1 MKTKTYL
8 RPAALLIAGAL
19 ALGCYKMPDEAVE
32 NDEGPLFPAPTFNL
46 TDQDNHTFSSEK
58 LKGKTWIATL
68 FYTSCPGPCPLMSG
82 RLRKIQKAVPDPNV
96 VMVSF
101 SIDPEHDTPAKLKD
115 YATNMTADPARWF
128 FLTGSPA
135 DMEKL
140 AAGLKLGYESPKENA
155 DNGAQIVHSTKFL
168 LVDKTG
174 QVRGVYSTA
183 DDESMKKLETDA
195 KKLAAS

>member
-1 MKTKTYL
+1 MKKMTHI
-8 RPAALLIAGAL
+8 RSAALLLVGAL
-19 ALGCYKMPDEAVE
+19 ALGCYKQPDEAVE
-32 NDEGPLFPAPTFNL
+32 NDEGLLFTAPTFNL
-46 TDQDNHTFSSEK
+46 TDQDNHPFSSEK

-68 FYTSCPGPCPLMSG
+68 FYTSCPGPCPMMSG

-101 SIDPEHDTPAKLKD
+101 SIDPDHDTPEKLKD
-115 YATNMTADPARWF
+115 YANNMTADPARWF
-128 FLTGSPA
+128 FLTGTPA
-135 DMEKL
+135 DMQKL
-140 AAGLKLGYESPKENA
+140 ADGLKLGYESPTENA
-155 DNGAQIVHSTKFL
+155 ANGAQIVHSTKFL